1 MRPGRWALCMTP
13 EPRAA
18 RYKNAPLRK
27 AQANNEPAA
36 AELNYYLRENL
47 LDWQVVWIGKHNL

>member
-1 MRPGRWALCMTP
+1 MRPGRWVPCTIP

-27 AQANNEPAA
+27 TQVNDEPAA
-36 AELNYYLRENL
+36 VELNYYLRENL
-47 LDWQVVWIGKHNL
+47 LDWQVFWIGKHGL